1 MRCIG
6 KAGLVAAVFLVV
18 LGLIA
23 SAPAS
28 GQAKKPNI
36 LVIMGDD
43 IGISNIGV
51 YSHGMMAGKTPN
63 LDKLAKEG
71 MLLTD
76 YYAEA
81 SCTAGRANF
90 IMGELPIRTGM
101 TTVGQAGAAIGIP
114 AEAVTI
120 ATILK
125 SQGYATGQFGKN
137 HLGDKN
143 EFLPT
148 VHGFDEFFGY
158 LYHLDAME
166 DPFHPNYPQNLL
178 NVVGP
183 RNLLHSWATTTDD
196 ATEMPRWGKIGKQK
210 IQDEGPLPPHPTN
223 GVKYNMETVDDTIRD
238 LSLAFIDKA
247 KADGKPFFVWLNPTR
262 MHVVTHLSPK
272 YTAMMNSENGW
283 SIEEAGMAQLDDDIG
298 LVMQHLKDA
307 GLDDNTIVVFT
318 TDNGTEAFTW
328 PDGGT
333 TPFAQAKG
341 TIMEG
346 GFRVPCIVRW
356 PGHVPADSVGNGIMS
371 GLDWLP
377 TFAALAGVPNITDQ
391 LLKGVKF
398 GDRTYKNHLDG
409 YDQTAMLTGKGPS
422 TRHEIF
428 YLGESTIG
436 AVRID
441 DYKYRF
447 IDQPQGWL
455 GVKNH
460 PDVPTIINLRLDPY
474 EKMGFPED
482 MTKNGSLMF
491 FGDWYMY
498 QFWRFVFV
506 QQVMGK
512 EIQTFLEF
520 PPMQRGASFNLDA
533 LKAEMAAKMAQAE
546 AASKGPSN

>member
-1 MRCIG
+1 MKFRS
-6 KAGLVAAVFLVV
+6 LSFVAAMLLSVSAFV
-18 LGLIA
+18 A
-23 SAPAS
+23 SPSAS
-28 GQAKKPNI
+28 PQAKKPNI

-43 IGISNIGV
+43 IGIANIGV

-101 TTVGQAGAAIGIP
+101 TTVGQAGAPIGIP

-125 SQGYATGQFGKN
+125 AQGYATGQFGKN

-183 RNLLHSWATTTDD
+183 RNLVHSWATTTDD

-223 GVKYNMETVDDTIRD
+223 GIKYNMETVDDTIRD

-346 GFRVPCIVRW
+346 GFRVPCLVRW

-377 TFAALAGVPNITDQ
+377 TFAALAGVPNITEQ

-474 EKMGFPED
+474 ERMGFPED

-506 QQVMGK
+506 QQVMGR